1 MSRRQTASRILLL
14 GGLSAF
20 GPLSMDMYLP
30 GLPALARD
38 FGTRESVIQ
47 LTLTSCLVGL
57 AVGQLLAG
65 PLSDALGRR
74 RPLLA
79 GLAGYVLVSAG
90 CALAPTAGVL
100 IGLRLL
106 QGLGG
111 GASIVIARA
120 VVRDLYAGAAAA
132 RFFALLI
139 LVTGAAPM
147 IAPLL
152 GGQVLRF
159 TAWRGI
165 FVILAAIVAALA
177 AGTFLKLRETL
188 PAERRRAGGLKAT
201 LRSFRA
207 LLEDRP
213 FIGHAFALS
222 LAFAAMFTY
231 VASSPFVL
239 QGRYG
244 LSAQAFSLV
253 FAVNALGLMAAG
265 QLSARVVGRVG
276 PRRLLKA
283 GLAAN
288 AAGGLALLAAVT
300 VLDLGLAGVLPALFV
315 VVASIGLVMPNAT
328 ALALADQGE
337 IAGAASAV
345 VGLLQFAVAGVVA
358 PLVGLGGASSAVP
371 MAATMAA
378 LGLAAVAVRPRR

>member
-1 MSRRQTASRILLL
+1 
-14 GGLSAF
+14 
-20 GPLSMDMYLP
+20 MYLP

-47 LTLTSCLVGL
+47 LTLTACLIRL
-57 AVGQLLAG
+57 AAGQLLAG
-65 PLSDALGRR
+65 PVSDARGRR
-74 RPLLA
+74 KPLLA
-79 GLAGYVLVSAG
+79 GLAGYVVVSAG
-90 CALAPTAGVL
+90 CALAPSAGVL
-100 IGLRLL
+100 IGLRLV

-120 VVRDLYAGAAAA
+120 VVRDLYVGTAAA

-152 GGQVLRF
+152 GGQVLRL
-159 TAWRGI
+159 TSWRGI
-165 FVILAAIVAALA
+165 FVILAVVVAALA

-188 PAERRRAGGLKAT
+188 PPERRRGGGLTAT
-201 LRSFRA
+201 LESFRA
-207 LLEDRP
+207 LLADRP
-213 FIGHAFALS
+213 FLGHALALS

-231 VASSPFVL
+231 VSSSPFVL

-244 LSAQAFSLV
+244 LSAQEFSLV
-253 FAVNALGLMAAG
+253 FSVNALGLVAAG

-276 PRRLLKA
+276 ARRLLRA

-288 AAGGLALLAAVT
+288 AAGGLALLAAVA

-328 ALALADQGE
+328 ALALADQGDT
-337 IAGAASAV
+337 AGAASAMI
-345 VGLLQFAVAGVVA
+345 GLLQFAVAGVVA
-358 PLVGLGGASSAVP
+358 PLVGLGGAGSAVP
-371 MAATMAA
+371 MAAAMAG

>member
-1 MSRRQTASRILLL
+1 VSRRQTASRILLL

-159 TAWRGI
+159 TSWRGI